1 MPSLVNFADKV
12 FTYLRKSYSKWDKLL
27 VRILTKAKVFQPNN
41 KPQQSLG
48 FFTHVGQKWILH

>member
-12 FTYLRKSYSKWDKLL
+12 FTYLRKSYGKWDKLL

-48 FFTHVGQKWILH
+48 FFTHVGQK